1 MEKTRRKARNSA
13 RSAPPA
19 PVRERVLNA
28 AFSAFVEKGYNA
40 TSTLEIASRAKVSK
54 RELYQI
60 CADKTGLLRQAI
72 AERAGRMRLP
82 LEVPAA
88 TDRKTLATTLRSFGT
103 ATLKGLSDPAVRGV
117 FRLVISESV
126 EDPEVARAL
135 KGGRDQGRIALARTL
150 AQAQADGLIG
160 QGEPDEMARDFLA
173 LLVGDLMIQMLLR
186 LIDPPGPQAIEQRA
200 HAATEKFLQ
209 LHS

>member
-72 AERAGRMRLP
+72 ANGLAECACRWKFPRRPIARHWRQP
-82 LEVPAA
+82 C
-88 TDRKTLATTLRSFGT
+88 DRSG
-103 ATLKGLSDPAVRGV
+103 
-117 FRLVISESV
+117 
-126 EDPEVARAL
+126 
-135 KGGRDQGRIALARTL
+135 
-150 AQAQADGLIG
+150 
-160 QGEPDEMARDFLA
+160 
-173 LLVGDLMIQMLLR
+173 
-186 LIDPPGPQAIEQRA
+186 
-200 HAATEKFLQ
+200 LQ
-209 LHS
+209 L